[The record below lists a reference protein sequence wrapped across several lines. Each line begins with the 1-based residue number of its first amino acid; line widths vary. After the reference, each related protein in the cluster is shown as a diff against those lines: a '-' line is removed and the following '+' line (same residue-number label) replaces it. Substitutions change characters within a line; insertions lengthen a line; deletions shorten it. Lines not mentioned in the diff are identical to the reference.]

1 MSTHEDLQQL
11 VDSGVIAVL
20 RGVERDDVVDVAD
33 ALIEGGVTTLEVTAD
48 TPGAVDSIGDLA
60 DRYADRDDVLVGA
73 GTVLDAETARAA
85 LLAGAEFV
93 VSPSTHEDVIETCNR
108 YGAVVAPG
116 VATPTEAVEAY
127 QAGADVLKLFPASD
141 LGPSYLGSVKGPL
154 GQVPIVPTGGVGPDN
169 AGEFIEAGAVAVGA
183 GGSLIDDE
191 AIAAGD
197 FEALTENAEELVAA
211 VEDAKQGVEQ
221 DRGE

>member
-20 RGVERDDVVDVAD
+20 RGVEQDDVAQVAE

-48 TPGAVDSIGDLA
+48 TPGAMEMLEDLA
-60 DRYADRDDVLVGA
+60 TTYADRDNVLVGA
-73 GTVLDAETARAA
+73 GTVIDAETARAA

-93 VSPSTHEDVIETCNR
+93 LSPSFHEDVVETCNR

-116 VATPTEAVEAY
+116 VATPTEAIEAY
-127 QAGADVLKLFPASD
+127 ETGADLVKLFPASD
-141 LGPSYLGSVKGPL
+141 LGPSYLGSIKGPL
-154 GQVPIVPTGGVGPDN
+154 GQIPIVPTGGIGPDN
-169 AGEFIEAGAVAVGA
+169 AGEFIEAGACAVGA
-183 GGSLIDDE
+183 GGSLIDDD

-197 FEALTENAEELVAA
+197 YSVLTENAEALVAA
-211 VEDAKQGVEQ
+211 VEDA
-221 DRGE
+221 R